1 MPKLN
6 ILLTNDDSYD
16 SELLHIV
23 KEKLKEIG
31 NVYVFAPKEVM
42 SAKSCS
48 CTLTRGLSVIKVKE
62 NEYII
67 DGTPSDC
74 VNLGNYFCKKE
85 LGIHID
91 LVVSGCNKGENIS
104 YDTMYSGTIGACLEA
119 SKNHIASM
127 AYSAPWGIDKLSEW
141 VLPCFNYAFN
151 NNLVNENDIVS
162 FNFPLDFSKIDG
174 IKRSIFEYRDDTHY
188 YDFKDGLYFAK
199 RIINNPKIENSEAYL
214 FQNTHY
220 ISCLVLSNSIKKE

>member
-1 MPKLN
+1 MNKLN
-6 ILLTNDDSYD
+6 ILLTNDDSYNSSYLHVVKD
-16 SELLHIV
+16 EL
-23 KEKLKEIG
+23 KKIG

-48 CTLTRGLSVIKVKE
+48 CTLTRGLSVIKENE

-74 VNLGNYFCKKE
+74 VNLGNYYLKKE

-119 SKNHIASM
+119 SKNHIPSIAF
-127 AYSAPWGIDKLSEW
+127 SAPINCDVIKEW
-141 VLPCFNYAFN
+141 ILPCINFAFDN
-151 NNLVNENDIVS
+151 NIVKEENIVS
-162 FNFPLDFSKIDG
+162 FNFPFDFSKIIG
-174 IKRSIFEYRDDTHY
+174 IKRSFFEYRDDTHY
-188 YDFKDGLYFAK
+188 YDLVDGKYVAK
-199 RIINNPKIENSEAYL
+199 RIINEPILINSEPYL
-214 FQNTHY
+214 FQKSNY
-220 ISCLVLSNSIKKE
+220 ISCLVLSNSLKKD